1 MANYRAV
8 ANGNWDNLATWQD
21 NGGGSFA
28 ASTVLPG
35 INDDVY
41 ANNFNVNIDINTT
54 VLSIR
59 NTSATGITAGG
70 RFFPQNGVTVNVTGT
85 GLVNN
90 SVTTILIEFNLPSPN
105 QATIITSQLGGTG
118 GNPGTT
124 NAVVSLTNTG
134 TINVIGSWT
143 LNNNVISIT
152 GNGTFN
158 LTGNGGHASVI
169 SSQNGIVIT
178 AANAILNWTGNLT
191 FHGASTVF
199 AYISGSGAPTTSTVN
214 MIGNI
219 IGGTSVASPGI
230 WTNGIFNLTGTAE
243 PHPTS
248 TSSPAVLGGSGSQ
261 ITINGIT
268 QSNNNRALA
277 VSSTGLVT
285 ILGQIN
291 CLNEGWPIS
300 AARLR
305 LVNANTTQITFQTD
319 SVGIN
324 KTLYEPGTVLGN
336 PAITDVRAGVIYGSG
351 ALTGTLIVPDP
362 SDVRK
367 SVPTDD
373 TVGSAELTAQDLF
386 DAIAASSDP
395 VAIRLRNCATV
406 ATTGDQ
412 IAAVVA

>member
-8 ANGNWDNLATWQD
+8 ANGNWSDLATWQD

-41 ANNFNVNIDINTT
+41 ANNFNVNINISTT

-59 NTSATGITAGG
+59 NRSATGITAGG

-90 SVTTILIEFNLPSPN
+90 SGTTILIEFNLPSPN

-118 GNPGTT
+118 GNVGTT

-134 TINVIGSWT
+134 TINVIGSWA

-152 GNGTFN
+152 ANGTFN
-158 LTGNGGHASVI
+158 LTGSGGHTGI
-169 SSQNGIVIT
+169 IGSQNGIVI
-178 AANAILNWTGNLT
+178 AATNAILNWTGNLT
-191 FHGASTVF
+191 FHGATDSYSF
-199 AYISGSGAPTTSTVN
+199 AYISAIGAPTTSTVN

-219 IGGTSVASPGI
+219 IGGASTVSPGI
-230 WTNGIFNLTGTAE
+230 WTNGIFNLIGNAK

-248 TSSPAVLGGSGSQ
+248 TTAPAILGGTGSQ

-277 VSSTGLVT
+277 VNSTGLVT
-285 ILGQIN
+285 ISGQIN
-291 CLNEGWPIS
+291 CVNEGWPIS
-300 AARLR
+300 ASRLH
-305 LVNANTTQITFQTD
+305 LANATPTQIRFQTD
-319 SVGIN
+319 SVGVD
-324 KTLYEPGTVLGN
+324 KTLYEPGTVLGY
-336 PAITDVRAGVIYGSG
+336 PLESQVEDGVIYGPSNE
-351 ALTGTLIVPDP
+351 LEGTLIVTPP
-362 SDVRK
+362 LTAASFL
-367 SVPTDD
+367 
-373 TVGSAELTAQDLF
+373 AELQTSTED
-386 DAIAASSDP
+386 IA
-395 VAIRLRNCATV
+395 VRLRNCATV
-406 ATTGDQ
+406 STTGDQ
-412 IAAVVA
+412 IAAVNI

>member
-8 ANGNWDNLATWQD
+8 ANGNWSDLATWQD

-41 ANNFNVNIDINTT
+41 ANNFNVNIDISTT

-59 NTSATGITAGG
+59 NTLATSITVGG

-90 SVTTILIEFNLPSPN
+90 SGTTILIEFNLPYPN

-118 GNPGTT
+118 GNSGTT

-134 TINVIGSWT
+134 TINVIGSWA

-152 GNGTFN
+152 ANGTFN
-158 LTGNGGHASVI
+158 LTGSGGHTSII

-178 AANAILNWTGNLT
+178 ATNAILNWTGNLT
-191 FHGASTVF
+191 FHGATTAF
-199 AYISGSGAPTTSTVN
+199 AYISGLGAPTTSTVN

-219 IGGTSVASPGI
+219 IGGTSVGSPGI
-230 WTNGIFNLTGTAE
+230 WTNGIFNLIGNAK

-248 TSSPAVLGGSGSQ
+248 TTAPAILGGPGSQ

-268 QSNNNRALA
+268 ESNNNRAIA
-277 VSSTGLVT
+277 VNSTGLVT
-285 ILGQIN
+285 ISGQIN

-300 AARLR
+300 AGRLR

-319 SVGIN
+319 SVGID
-324 KTLYEPGTVLGN
+324 KTLYEPGTVLGY
-336 PAITDVRAGVIYGSG
+336 PLESQVEDGVIYGPSNE
-351 ALTGTLIVPDP
+351 LEGTLIVTPP
-362 SDVRK
+362 LTAASFL
-367 SVPTDD
+367 
-373 TVGSAELTAQDLF
+373 AELQTSTED
-386 DAIAASSDP
+386 IA
-395 VAIRLRNCATV
+395 VRLRNCATV

-412 IAAVVA
+412 IAAVNI